1 MLTFE
6 NLAEVDNRS
15 IQTLLRNV
23 EQDLLMPALKGAD
36 EATKEKILSNMSARA
51 RVLLIDDMEAK
62 GPMRLAEVE
71 DAQRAIMKIA
81 RKLSDDGEMMLVGS
95 GESFV

>member
-1 MLTFE
+1 
-6 NLAEVDNRS
+6 
-15 IQTLLRNV
+15 
-23 EQDLLMPALKGAD
+23 
-36 EATKEKILSNMSARA
+36 MSARA
-51 RVLLIDDMEAK
+51 RLLLVDDMEAK